1 VTTLPIHVK
10 LREKHRSTGGQCHSC
25 RPHTRYPC
33 DVMQLVTEYDRVN
46 AMTKT
51 AQELLKEIGNM
62 TVRRL
67 DRRGE

>member
-1 VTTLPIHVK
+1 
-10 LREKHRSTGGQCHSC
+10 
-25 RPHTRYPC
+25 
-33 DVMQLVTEYDRVN
+33 MQLVTEYDRVN